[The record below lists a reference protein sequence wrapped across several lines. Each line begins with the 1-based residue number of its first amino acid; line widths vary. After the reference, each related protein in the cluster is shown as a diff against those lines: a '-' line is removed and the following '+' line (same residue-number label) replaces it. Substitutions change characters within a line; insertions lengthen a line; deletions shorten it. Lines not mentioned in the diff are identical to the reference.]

1 MKLTIKESYG
11 VRINAKLRKQ
21 LNQIAAKYSKW
32 LYPREIRGFYDE
44 VSALGVTIPM
54 WDKWE
59 DDRGHRYELNGE
71 TVENSLCVFQV
82 YEGDHGKNEY
92 NIYFS

>member
-11 VRINAKLRKQ
+11 VRINTKLRKQ

-32 LYPREIRGFYDE
+32 LYPKEIRTFYDE
-44 VSALGVTIPM
+44 VAQLGITIPAWSK
-54 WDKWE
+54 WD
-59 DDRGHRYELNGE
+59 DNNGHPYELNGE
-71 TVENSLCVFQV
+71 RVENSLCVFDV
-82 YEGDHGKNEY
+82 YEGDNGKNEY